1 MRFAAFID
9 YINQGRKRKNTFN
22 NIKEEFIEKGYEN
35 FLFLTYSEEQEITS
49 DVEKKMKEMKSPK
62 VPDLLLP
69 IIQAIEE
76 ISVLTLIC
84 ICIIFF
90 HLKNIIH

>member
-49 DVEKKMKEMKSPK
+49 DVEKK
-62 VPDLLLP
+62 
-69 IIQAIEE
+69 
-76 ISVLTLIC
+76 
-84 ICIIFF
+84 
-90 HLKNIIH
+90 